1 MLEGIKTIVFDLG
14 GTLKIEGVFDWYW
27 HHDYT
32 EINRLAKDY
41 KIVIACNQPHKAKEF
56 IEKSEIGKSVS
67 AIYISWDI
75 HLHKPSLNFFKY
87 FMNDLHLKPEETAY
101 VGNDFINDVAPA
113 KKLKM
118 KTIFVKRPIKLIFL
132 KNIIGKILGI
142 KPDYVVSTI
151 KDIR

>member
-1 MLEGIKTIVFDLG
+1 MLEGVKTIVFDLG
-14 GTLKIEGVFDWYW
+14 GTLKIDGIFDWYW
-27 HHDYT
+27 HRDYV

-41 KIVIACNQPHKAKEF
+41 KIVIACNQPHKAREF

-75 HLHKPSLNFFKY
+75 HLHKPSLKFFEY
-87 FMNDLHLKPEETAY
+87 FIDDLHLKPEETAY
-101 VGNDFINDVAPA
+101 VGNDLINDVAPA

-118 KTIFVKRPIKLIFL
+118 KTIYVERQFKIIFI

-151 KDIR
+151 KEIK